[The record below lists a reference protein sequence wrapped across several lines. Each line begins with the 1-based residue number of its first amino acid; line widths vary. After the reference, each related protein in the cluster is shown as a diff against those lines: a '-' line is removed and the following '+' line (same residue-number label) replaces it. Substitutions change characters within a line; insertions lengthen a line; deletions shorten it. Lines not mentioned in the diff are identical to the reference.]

1 MKTRI
6 LMIGKNDKNSEKK
19 EIEFEVDY
27 MLSLTTAQRFKMMH
41 DRSLLIAKMLKKNGH
56 RATPK
61 IIQRA

>member
-6 LMIGKNDKNSEKK
+6 LMIDENDKDSEKK
-19 EIEFEVDY
+19 EIEFEVEY

-41 DRSLLIAKMLKKNGH
+41 DRSLLIAKMLRKNGH
-56 RATPK
+56 RTTPE